1 MTTKNSTAPKKKRG
15 APKGTGNRYTK
26 VLGERICERLAQ
38 GETLKAICEDYKLGM
53 TTIYRWQGVYPEFA
67 ENYARAR
74 EFQARSW
81 FEEMI
86 QAAKTPE
93 YGDVKESGIDGQG
106 NTWEKTKT
114 EDQVA
119 HRRLKIDTLKWAVS
133 KILPR
138 EYGDK
143 TVTEIVGKDGGAIKV
158 ESKSEITS
166 MSTDDL
172 MAIAHLQVDE
182 Q

>member
-1 MTTKNSTAPKKKRG
+1 MTENKPTAPKKKWGR
-15 APKGTGNRYTK
+15 PSKYN
-26 VLGERICERLAQ
+26 ERIATEVCERLAQ
-38 GETLKAICEDYKLGM
+38 GETLKAICDDLKISHM
-53 TTIYRWQGVYPEFA
+53 SVWRWQEANEEFSLR
-67 ENYARAR
+67 YARAR

-81 FEEMI
+81 FEEMV

>member
-1 MTTKNSTAPKKKRG
+1 MTNNTMAPKKKRG

-26 VLGERICERLAQ
+26 ILGEQICERLAQ
-38 GETLKAICEDYKLGM
+38 GETLKAICDELKLGM

-67 ENYARAR
+67 ESYARAR

-93 YGDVKESGIDGQG
+93 YGEVKESGVDGEG
-106 NTWEKTKT
+106 NTWEKTKR

-138 EYGDK
+138 EYGDRV
-143 TVTEIVGKDGGAIKV
+143 TTEIVGKDGGAIETKV
-158 ESKSEITS
+158 DHGVGGLSS
-166 MSTDDL
+166 DQL
-172 MAIAHLQVDE
+172 AAIALLKTSNE
-182 Q
+182 